1 MKKYYVSVEL
11 RENYEIEADNEDEAI
26 DMAILKATDK
36 GEWMVE
42 TERIDIPENV
52 RDYNRGEII
61 IGDKIKFKG
70 SEHIFLRIRSDYED
84 QFVDL
89 TDAIVYDVPDIL
101 DGQFGFNFYTSEDD
115 DDFLGVE
122 LIERKG
128 E

>member
-52 RDYNRGEII
+52 RDYNKGEII
-61 IGDKIKFKG
+61 IGDKVKFKG